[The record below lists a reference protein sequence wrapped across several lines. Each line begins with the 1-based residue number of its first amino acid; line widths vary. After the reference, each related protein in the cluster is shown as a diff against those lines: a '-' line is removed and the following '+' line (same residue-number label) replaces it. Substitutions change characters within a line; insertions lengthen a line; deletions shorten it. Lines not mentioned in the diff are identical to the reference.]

1 MDVNFNDLRCGDGRV
16 VCPTDPLLFT
26 CMVSGSTAN
35 RITVRI
41 ENVLDIDLN
50 EDNTIDGDL
59 PDGFTVQSRNVQTN
73 AGSLD
78 YTLVLSIV
86 SASLLNGSLI
96 ICDSNI
102 LGVGDVMAGC
112 PVAGKLYSMCV
123 NIGYTTPTR
132 WFSGYTLRVHS
143 TSSVYT
149 KPLSGC
155 SVTGLYH
162 RSHRDQRNR
171 CS

>member
-1 MDVNFNDLRCGDGRV
+1 MLAIISMV
-16 VCPTDPLLFT
+16 VVSIR
-26 CMVSGSTAN
+26 VSGQLSAGEGG
-35 RITVRI
+35 REGER
-41 ENVLDIDLN
+41 EGGGR
-50 EDNTIDGDL
+50 EGGRDG
-59 PDGFTVQSRNVQTN
+59 G
-73 AGSLD
+73 
-78 YTLVLSIV
+78 
-86 SASLLNGSLI
+86 
-96 ICDSNI
+96 
-102 LGVGDVMAGC
+102 
-112 PVAGKLYSMCV
+112 

-143 TSSVYT
+143 MSSVYT